1 MRFIA
6 FLLFIPLLYSCSPR
20 NNSNVSKKKELN
32 SKKEIQK
39 TKKPLIILGYFRGK
53 LEEIEKYDHSKM
65 THVVFCFTYLE
76 GNKMVLK
83 TPEDE
88 KILLQLIKQK
98 EKFPDLKVL
107 ISFGGWGGCETC
119 SDVFF
124 TEAGRKEFVQS
135 VKEMFEKYKVD
146 GIDLDWESPVIGGY
160 KNHKAQP
167 EDKDNFTSLLIEM
180 RKSLPEK
187 TLICFDANSF
197 RESLQLSFEWKEIV
211 PLVDW
216 INLMTYTLPENY
228 RRHTN
233 PHTALYS
240 SKDQT
245 ESVDYAVKY
254 LDSIGVP
261 KEKIVIGA
269 AFYGMM
275 CEGVDSLNHGLYR
288 EGKLKSQPTY
298 LKIATDYMTNKNYT
312 YHWDSLTQS
321 PYLYNAKEKYF
332 ITYDDTNS
340 VALKTKY
347 AFEND
352 LGGIMFWKLNG
363 DIFENGLLNAIYKE
377 YKKLKKIE

>member
-1 MRFIA
+1 MRFI
-6 FLLFIPLLYSCSPR
+6 LLYLLLTLFYSCASK
-20 NNSNVSKKKELN
+20 NNPTETKHSSANQRKEV
-32 SKKEIQK
+32 EK
-39 TKKPLIILGYFRGK
+39 TKKPFIILGYFRGK
-53 LEEIEKYDHSKM
+53 LEEIEKYDYSKM
-65 THVVFCFTYLE
+65 THVAFCFTYLV
-76 GNKMVLK
+76 GNKIVLK

-88 KILLQLIKQK
+88 QILLQLIKQK

-107 ISFGGWGGCETC
+107 VSFGGWGGCETC

-124 TEAGRKEFVQS
+124 TEVGRKEFVQS
-135 VKEMFEKYKVD
+135 VQEMIEKYKVD

-167 EDKDNFTSLLIEM
+167 KDKDNFTSLVKEL

-187 TLICFDANSF
+187 SLICFDANSF
-197 RESLQLSFEWKEIV
+197 RESLERSFDWKEIV

-298 LKIATDYMTNKNYT
+298 MKIATDYLSDKQYT
-312 YHWDSLTQS
+312 YHWDSLTHS
-321 PYLYNAKEKYF
+321 PYLYNAKENYF

-347 AFEND
+347 AYEEK

-363 DIFENGLLNAIYKE
+363 DIYKNGLLDAINKE
-377 YKKLKKIE
+377 YKKLIGE